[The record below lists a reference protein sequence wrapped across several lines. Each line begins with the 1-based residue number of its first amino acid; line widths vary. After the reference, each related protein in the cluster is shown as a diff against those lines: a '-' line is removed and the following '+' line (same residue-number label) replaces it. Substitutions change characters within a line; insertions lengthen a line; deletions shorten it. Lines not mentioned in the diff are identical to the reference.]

1 VSERDLADPEAMA
14 ASLQAE
20 LLRRKAMLVT
30 AESITGGE
38 LGTLLTAAPGASDT
52 YLGGVVSYATE
63 VKKAVLSVSEETID
77 RHGVVSGECASE
89 MARGVRSLMSA
100 DYAISTTGVAGPA
113 TQEGKPVGLVFVAV
127 AGPDG
132 VKVERLQLS
141 GERAEIRRSA
151 VLEAV
156 AAALEFVA
164 ADGAESG

>member
-1 VSERDLADPEAMA
+1 MSERDPADPGVMA

-20 LLRRKAMLVT
+20 LLRRKAMIAT

-52 YLGGVVSYATE
+52 YLGGVVSYASE
-63 VKKAVLSVSEETID
+63 VKRTVLSVSAETIE

-89 MARGVRSLMSA
+89 MAQGVRSLMSA
-100 DYAISTTGVAGPA
+100 DYAVSTTGVAGPA
-113 TQEGKPVGLVFVAV
+113 PQEGKPVGTVFVAV

-132 VKVERLQLS
+132 VRVEELHLS
-141 GERAEIRRSA
+141 GERAEIRGSA

-156 AAALEFVA
+156 AVALEVVA
-164 ADGAESG
+164 GNGD